1 MSISISSSAS
11 PRIAV
16 IGAGPAGLMAAE
28 RIARQGLAVEV
39 FDAMP
44 SVARKFLLAG
54 VGGMNITHAE
64 DYADFVSRY
73 GNASHWLRPM
83 LDDFTPDNLRSWIH
97 ELGIETFVG
106 TSNRVFPKDM
116 KAAPLLR
123 AWLHRLRSQGVS
135 IHPRHRWQG
144 WQMEN
149 GKQIWR
155 FSTPEGEKHQQFDA
169 VVLALGGASWP
180 RLGSDGQWYSLLT
193 QQGVS
198 IAPLLPSNCGF
209 ELPWS
214 DFIRE
219 RFGGT
224 PLKNIALSLTDIH
237 GQPWCRKGEFIV
249 SQYGI
254 EGSLVYALSA
264 PLRDLMLSKQ
274 SEKQPGK
281 QSDKP
286 AQLWLDWLPQNSHE
300 QIISKL
306 QQPRKG
312 MSFANVLR
320 KKLNLPAITNALL
333 KECCPELD
341 LHDHQ
346 AVAGALK
353 SMPLPCPTS
362 TRPLA
367 EAISSAG
374 GVTQNAVNE
383 DLMLSALPGVFVA
396 GEMLDWEEPTG
407 GYLLTACFASGKR
420 AGDGVCNW
428 LASHSE

>member
-1 MSISISSSAS
+1 MVTNFSSAS
-11 PRIAV
+11 SRVAV

-28 RIARQGLAVEV
+28 RMSLQGLAVNV
-39 FDAMP
+39 YDAMP

-73 GNASHWLRPM
+73 GSASHWLQPI
-83 LDDFTPDNLRSWIH
+83 LDDFPPDNLRSWIH
-97 ELGIETFVG
+97 DLGIETFVG

-135 IHPRHRWQG
+135 IHPRHHWQG

-149 GKQIWR
+149 GKHDWC
-155 FSTPEGEKHQQFDA
+155 FSTPDGEKHEQFDA

-180 RLGSDGQWYSLLT
+180 RLGSDGQWCNLLT
-193 QQGVS
+193 QQGVDV
-198 IAPLLPSNCGF
+198 APLLPSNCGF

-214 DFIRE
+214 NFIRE
-219 RFGGT
+219 RFAGT
-224 PLKNIALSLTDIH
+224 PLKNIALSLTDIS
-237 GQPWCRKGEFIV
+237 GQQWMRKGEFIV

-264 PLRDLMLSKQ
+264 PLRDLMLSN
-274 SEKQPGK
+274 
-281 QSDKP
+281 QSDKHPNQP
-286 AQLWLDWLPQNSHE
+286 ARLWLDWLPQNSHE

-320 KKLNLPAITNALL
+320 KKLNLPTITNALL

-346 AVAGALK
+346 VVASILK
-353 SMPLPCPTS
+353 AMPLPCPTA
-362 TRPLA
+362 TRPIA

-374 GVTQNAVNE
+374 GVTQNAINE
-383 DLMLSALPGVFVA
+383 DLMLNALPGVFVA
-396 GEMLDWEEPTG
+396 GEMLDWEAPTG

-428 LASHSE
+428 LASNSHSE

>member
-1 MSISISSSAS
+1 MPTRFSSAA

-28 RIARQGLAVEV
+28 RIALQGLPVHI

-64 DYADFVSRY
+64 NYADFVSRY
-73 GNASHWLRPM
+73 GNASPWLKPM
-83 LDDFTPDNLRSWIH
+83 LDDFTPENLRSWIH
-97 ELGIETFVG
+97 ELGVETFIG

-149 GKQIWR
+149 DKKIWC
-155 FSTPEGEKHQQFDA
+155 FSMPDGEKQEHFDA
-169 VVLALGGASWP
+169 VILALGGASWP
-180 RLGSDGQWYSLLT
+180 RLGSDGQWCDLLM
-193 QQGVS
+193 QQGVTV
-198 IAPLLPSNCGF
+198 APLLPSNCGF

-219 RFGGT
+219 RFAGM
-224 PLKNIALSLTDIH
+224 PLKNIALTLTDLS
-237 GQPWCRKGEFIV
+237 GRKWTRKGEFIL
-249 SQYGI
+249 SHYGI

-264 PLRDLMLSKQ
+264 PLRDLLLNQ
-274 SEKQPGK
+274 TPH
-281 QSDKP
+281 KP
-286 AQLWLDWLPQNSHE
+286 ARLWLDWLPQNSQQ
-300 QIISKL
+300 QITGKL

-320 KKLNLPAITNALL
+320 KKLNLPPLTNALL
-333 KECCPELD
+333 LECCPELD
-341 LHDHQ
+341 RNDHL
-346 AVAGALK
+346 AVAQTLK
-353 SMPLPCPTS
+353 AMPLPCPTA
-362 TRPLA
+362 TRPIA

-374 GVTQNAVNE
+374 GVTQNAVND
-383 DLMLSALPGVFVA
+383 DLMLTALPGVFVA
-396 GEMLDWEEPTG
+396 GEMLDWEAPTG

-420 AGDGVCNW
+420 AGDGLTAW
-428 LASHSE
+428 LNLKAKSDETPSR